1 MWQENQTCYVIN
13 EMIFF
18 KTKKIT
24 KEANYVFA
32 TTVNQLTFANFR
44 KVKCMNAMTIW
55 NLDFF
60 LNQLHQ
66 INFNILY

>member
-44 KVKCMNAMTIW
+44 KIKCMNAMTI
-55 NLDFF
+55 
-60 LNQLHQ
+60 
-66 INFNILY
+66 